1 MEMARKTESR
11 PQHETSRMHRT
22 LSAGAAALQEQAG
35 YVNLRVQAFEAA
47 RVKLIDTSRQKL
59 IPESPTLVD
68 QLIVQVDEALA
79 GWMGFASARYDDH
92 NASIPIRKTNRA
104 GQEGEGE
111 SGKCRR
117 K

>member
-1 MEMARKTESR
+1 MEMTGMTEYR
-11 PQHETSRMHRT
+11 PQHGTSRLHRT

-47 RVKLIDTSRQKL
+47 RVKLIDTSRQEL
-59 IPESPTLVD
+59 RSGSPTLMG

-92 NASIPIRKTNRA
+92 NASVMIRKSNRA

-111 SGKCRR
+111 SGQC
-117 K
+117 